1 MVFLMKYFSSI
12 LALIISGSVWAQPS
26 GKQIERPKLV
36 VGIVVDQ
43 MRQEYLYRFYNKFGE
58 GGFKRMMN
66 DGFMLKN
73 AHYNYTPTVT
83 GPGHASVYTGTT
95 PAYHGIISNDWYDK
109 SLKKNVNCV
118 QDPDQ
123 KVVGSTDG
131 NGDVSPWR
139 LLTTTITDELKLFS
153 QKRSKVIGISVKDRG
168 AVLPAGHMADGAYW
182 YDGSSGNFITST
194 YYMSRL
200 PQWVEKFNA
209 RKLPDQ
215 YLSQEWKTVYPIDQ
229 YIESGAD
236 DTPYEAKIGGKDRP
250 TFPYNLKTM
259 RKDNDYDLLT
269 TVPFVNDFVT
279 EMAKAALDGEK
290 LGQGQTTD
298 FLAVSFSQ
306 TDILGHGVGPNAI
319 EIQDTYIRL
328 DKNLEDLF
336 KTLDAKVGAGKYTVF
351 LSADH
356 AVADVAQYLKDNK
369 VPSGYF
375 SPANLKAS
383 LNDFLAQYF
392 PGKQVIEKISGDQIF
407 FNQEAF
413 QNDPKASGVELLIAT
428 ELVVNYLME
437 QDGIANAYSQNIIRQ
452 GRFDEKGIK
461 GMVIRGYHPKRS
473 GDVIFILESG
483 WYSAGRVQ
491 GTTHGSPY
499 MYDTNVPILFYGFG
513 IPKGNSV
520 RYHTVTDI
528 APTLSVLMSI
538 KFPSGTTG
546 APIEEIFAK

>member
-1 MVFLMKYFSSI
+1 MKKFLLGLVVLSFNAI
-12 LALIISGSVWAQPS
+12 AQPS
-26 GKQIERPKLV
+26 GRDIERPKLV

-43 MRQEYLYRFYNKFGE
+43 MRQEYLYRFYSKFGN

-95 PAYHGIISNDWYDK
+95 PAYHGIISNEWYDK
-109 SLKKNVNCV
+109 NLKKDVNCV
-118 QDPDQ
+118 EDANH
-123 KVVGSTDG
+123 KVVGSPNG

-168 AVLPAGHMADGAYW
+168 AVLPAGHMADAAYW
-182 YDGSSGNFITST
+182 YDSRSGNFITST
-194 YYMSRL
+194 YYMNTL
-200 PQWVEKFNA
+200 PAWVQKFNA

-215 YLSQEWKTVYPIDQ
+215 YLSQEWKTVYPIEQ
-229 YIESGAD
+229 YTESGAD
-236 DTPYEAKIGGKDRP
+236 DTPYESKIGGKDRP
-250 TFPYNLKTM
+250 VFPYDLKTL
-259 RKDNDYDLLT
+259 RKSGDYDLLS
-269 TVPFVNDFVT
+269 TVPFINDYVT

-298 FLAVSFSQ
+298 FLALSFSQ
-306 TDILGHGVGPNAI
+306 TDILGHGVGPNAV

-383 LNDFLAQYF
+383 LSDFLAQYF
-392 PGKQVIEKISGDQIF
+392 PGKDIIEAIDGDQIF

-413 QNDPKASGVELLIAT
+413 HNDPKASGVELLVAT
-428 ELVVNYLME
+428 ELVVNYLMA
-437 QDGIANAYSQNIIRQ
+437 QDGIANAYSENVIRQ

-461 GMVIRGYHPKRS
+461 GMVIRGYHAKRS
-473 GDVIFILESG
+473 GDIIFILESG

-513 IPKGNSV
+513 IPKGSTV
-520 RYHTVTDI
+520 KYHTVTDI
-528 APTLSVLMSI
+528 APTLAVLLSI

-546 APIEEIFAK
+546 EPIQEIFDR